1 MQREREESAI
11 TIPSWNPYKNM
22 RRRREEV
29 QGIRSKL
36 LLDIHNYTAHY
47 LNLKH
52 TKENLI
58 SRNINKQLTKSEMRV
73 I

>member
-1 MQREREESAI
+1 M
-11 TIPSWNPYKNM
+11 
-22 RRRREEV
+22 RRREEV

-36 LLDIHNYTAHY
+36 LLDIHNNTAHY

>member
-1 MQREREESAI
+1 M
-11 TIPSWNPYKNM
+11 
-22 RRRREEV
+22 RRREEV